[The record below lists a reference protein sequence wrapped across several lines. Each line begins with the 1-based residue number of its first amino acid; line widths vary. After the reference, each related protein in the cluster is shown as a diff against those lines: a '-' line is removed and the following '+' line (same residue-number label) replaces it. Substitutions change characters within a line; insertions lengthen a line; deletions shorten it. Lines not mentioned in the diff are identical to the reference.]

1 MRKRCRLAGM
11 LLAVVMIMSCFSFA
25 VSADGEYMATGGNVW
40 YTYTLDY
47 EGTLNVVWQQEIGQF
62 FCLDL
67 VGKEHLEQVKN
78 IVVDMSKLQDYKEFY
93 IDGFGCRPEKLEFT
107 YTQNSKTVSHFTIA
121 NFHDVTGHE
130 ISFKD
135 GTTINCCRITDMFEL
150 ETIDFIK
157 GCNVEALELTVE
169 CDTVKIPSG
178 IKKFDEGTFFN
189 CYKMKNLY
197 IPESVASISEEAFSG
212 CNALTDVY
220 YAGTEEQ
227 WESLFEGLIPDELAD
242 VTVHFGYKTGWVH
255 NDDGTWSYVE
265 ENLDEATGWKNVG
278 NSWYFFDAEG
288 KMLTGWQKD
297 EGKWYYLDPT
307 SGAMKTG
314 WLKDGSKWYFL
325 KANGEMATGWEF
337 TGNQYNL
344 FDNSGAMKTGWLEFE
359 STWYYWDSE
368 GKLVSGW
375 LNDNGKW
382 YYLYPE
388 LAWELQTIDGVD
400 YYFDETSGAMVTGWR
415 KIDGEWYYFKSSGA
429 MQTGWV
435 KDGDTYYYFDDSG
448 VMQTGWVNDGGTWYY
463 LKSNGAMA
471 AGEYCEGYWLN
482 ANGAWTYQYKF
493 SWKQDSTG
501 WYYIAT
507 NGWYVKDDTVTID
520 GTSYEFD
527 GSGYIKE

>member
-11 LLAVVMIMSCFSFA
+11 LLAVVMIMSCFSLA

-47 EGTLNVVWQQEIGQF
+47 EGTLNVVWQQEFGQF

-78 IVVDMSKLQDYKEFY
+78 IVVDMSKLHDYKEFY

-107 YTQNSKTVSHFTIA
+107 YSQDAKTVSHFTIA

-178 IKKFDEGTFFN
+178 IKKFDEGTFYN
-189 CYKMKNLY
+189 CYKMKKLY

-227 WESLFEGLIPDELAD
+227 WESLFEGLIPDEFAD

-255 NDDGTWSYVE
+255 NDDGTWGYIN
-265 ENLDEATGWKNVG
+265 ENLDEATGWEEVSG
-278 NSWYFFDAEG
+278 IWYYFDDNGTMQTGWQEIDG
-288 KMLTGWQKD
+288 KWYRFGTNGHMLTGWSKSGNKWYYLESNGAMRTGWKKID
-297 EGKWYYLDPT
+297 DTWYYLDP
-307 SGAMKTG
+307 
-314 WLKDGSKWYFL
+314 D
-325 KANGEMATGWEF
+325 
-337 TGNQYNL
+337 
-344 FDNSGAMKTGWLEFE
+344 
-359 STWYYWDSE
+359 
-368 GKLVSGW
+368 
-375 LNDNGKW
+375 
-382 YYLYPE
+382 
-388 LAWELQTIDGVD
+388 
-400 YYFDETSGAMVTGWR
+400 SGAMVTGW
-415 KIDGEWYYFKSSGA
+415 KEIDGVWYYFKADGSMASSE
-429 MQTGWV
+429 WC
-435 KDGDTYYYFDDSG
+435 D
-448 VMQTGWVNDGGTWYY
+448 
-463 LKSNGAMA
+463 
-471 AGEYCEGYWLN
+471 GYWLGSS
-482 ANGAWTYQYKF
+482 GAWTYKYRAKWTKDDKGWWF
-493 SWKQDSTG
+493 GDPSG
-501 WYYIAT
+501 WYAK
-507 NGWYVKDDTVTID
+507 NESCKID
-520 GTSYEFD
+520 GKVYNFD
-527 GSGYIKE
+527 ASGYCTNP

>member
-1 MRKRCRLAGM
+1 MQKFKLPAM
-11 LLAVVMIMSCFSFA
+11 L
-25 VSADGEYMATGGNVW
+25 MATVMTVSGFSALVFADDEYITSGGADSVW
-40 YTYTLDY
+40 YSYTLDK
-47 EGTLNVVWQQEIGQF
+47 EGTLTVTWKQDFGDHL
-62 FCLDL
+62 CLDK
-67 VGKEHLEQVKN
+67 VGEEYLDQVKK
-78 IVVDMSKLQDYKEFY
+78 VVIDITKLNNDSQGLFV
-93 IDGFGCRPEKLEFT
+93 DGFGCSPDALEFT
-107 YTQNSKTVSHFTIA
+107 YDQDSKSIKYITIA
-121 NFHDVTGHE
+121 NFDNISGKDNDL
-130 ISFKD
+130 SFKE
-135 GTTINCCRITDMFEL
+135 GTTITTCDIRDMFYIEDLSFLSTYEVEEL
-150 ETIDFIK
+150 
-157 GCNVEALELTVE
+157 VLTV
-169 CDTVKIPSG
+169 DLASVKMPSG
-178 IKKFDEGTFFN
+178 IKRLNKDSIFN
-189 CYKMKNLY
+189 CYYMESVY
-197 IPESVASISEEAFSG
+197 IPASVEYIDSSAFTG
-212 CNALTDVY
+212 CSVLSDIY
-220 YAGTEEQ
+220 FEGSEEQ
-227 WESLFEGLIPDELAD
+227 WNSACEELDEE
-242 VTVHFGYKTGWVH
+242 VTIHFDYKPGWYRYG
-255 NDDGTWSYVE
+255 DGTWSYVE
-265 ENLDEATGWKNVG
+265 ENLDEATGWKKAG

-471 AGEYCEGYWLN
+471 AGEYCEGYWLDT
-482 ANGAWTYQYKF
+482 NGKWTYQYKF
-493 SWKQDSTG
+493 TWKQDSTG

-507 NGWYVKDDTVTID
+507 NGWYVKEDTVTID